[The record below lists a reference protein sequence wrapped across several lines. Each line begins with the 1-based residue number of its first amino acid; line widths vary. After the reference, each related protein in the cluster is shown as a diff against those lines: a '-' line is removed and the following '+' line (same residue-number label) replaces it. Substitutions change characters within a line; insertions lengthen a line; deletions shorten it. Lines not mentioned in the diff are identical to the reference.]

1 MNAIVLTAGRL
12 HLSDAKTAHGLIRES
27 GRFKIVGIIDELQA
41 GRDAGEVLD
50 GKVRNVPVF
59 KTIEDS
65 LHLQPEYCIVGVATP
80 GGVFPD
86 SMMECIKSAIRH
98 GLVVVNGLHD
108 LLTDRN
114 EIAELASQYNTQVID
129 IRKPKH
135 RRDLH
140 FWTGDI
146 LQLQTPVMAVLGTDC
161 SLGKRTTQ
169 RILLNDLK
177 NARINAELIYTG
189 QTGWLQGG
197 EYGFIFDSTLNDF
210 VPGELE
216 HAILTCANEKHPD
229 VILLEGQSGLRNPTG
244 PCGSEMIISGNAK
257 HVLLVHAP
265 KREYFHRNAYW
276 GKMHSIASEIEL
288 IGLLGAQ
295 VIGLALNTE
304 DCTEEEEY
312 AFRDDLEQQL
322 KMPVVL
328 PLRERCERIVP
339 LVKQLIANK

>member
-1 MNAIVLTAGRL
+1 
-12 HLSDAKTAHGLIRES
+12 LIRES
-27 GRFKIVGIIDELQA
+27 GRFKIVGIIDEAQA

-86 SMMECIKSAIRH
+86 SMMESIKSAIRH

-108 LLTDRN
+108 LLSDRK
-114 EIAELASQYNTQVID
+114 EIAELANQYNSQIID
-129 IRKPKH
+129 IRKPKY

-216 HAILTCANEKHPD
+216 HAILTCANERHPD

-265 KREYFHRNAYW
+265 KRKYFHRNAYW
-276 GKMHSIASEIEL
+276 GKMHSIVSEIEL

-295 VIGLALNTE
+295 VMGLALNAE